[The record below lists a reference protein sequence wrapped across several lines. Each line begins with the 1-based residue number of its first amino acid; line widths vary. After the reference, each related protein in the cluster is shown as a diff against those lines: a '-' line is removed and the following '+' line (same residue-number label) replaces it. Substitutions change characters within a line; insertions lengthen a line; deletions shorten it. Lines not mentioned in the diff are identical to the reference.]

1 MKLTRFATL
10 GCQKFAKSKRQR
22 GHNSQT
28 KRPIAKISPLL
39 TLQLLILS
47 TGARFKVILC
57 TFKGTFINLF
67 FWFMA
72 PLEGQCGRIGSAS
85 RARVANLYFI
95 ESSKCIFRRVVTTG
109 FTAKPIIRQLT
120 QTISS
125 TLYPEKK
132 IKRHSVVK

>member
-10 GCQKFAKSKRQR
+10 GCQKFAKSKRRR

-47 TGARFKVILC
+47 TGASFKVILC
-57 TFKGTFINLF
+57 TFKGTFVTFN

-72 PLEGQCGRIGSAS
+72 SLKGQYGRIGSAS
-85 RARVANLYFI
+85 RARVAKLDFFQ
-95 ESSKCIFRRVVTTG
+95 S
-109 FTAKPIIRQLT
+109 
-120 QTISS
+120 
-125 TLYPEKK
+125 
-132 IKRHSVVK
+132 